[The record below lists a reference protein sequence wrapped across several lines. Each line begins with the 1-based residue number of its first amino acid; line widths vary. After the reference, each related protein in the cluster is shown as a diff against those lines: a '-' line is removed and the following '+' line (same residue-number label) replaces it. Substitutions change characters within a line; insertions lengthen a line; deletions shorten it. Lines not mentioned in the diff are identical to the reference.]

1 MLQSEP
7 LESIARTDQR
17 MRNPHV
23 RQVARAGRRC
33 ITDRKYTT
41 AGNRDKSSCAASHKS
56 LMSIKPCYG
65 YLRHSVASRASR
77 SLHTFDLVI
86 ARALQ
91 AMLERQV
98 MTPVIDRLAMIWVG
112 WKKWI
117 PTFRKIGKWR
127 RIPNPS
133 DCQCGAK
140 EFREE
145 AVALAMTEGVGASEA
160 GVFAVTVGFARGTR
174 QRSPDFPQ
182 SCESPARDVLS
193 LSLACARWDNEQPS

>member
-1 MLQSEP
+1 
-7 LESIARTDQR
+7 
-17 MRNPHV
+17 
-23 RQVARAGRRC
+23 
-33 ITDRKYTT
+33 
-41 AGNRDKSSCAASHKS
+41 
-56 LMSIKPCYG
+56 MSIKPCYG

-145 AVALAMTEGVGASEA
+145 AVALAMTEGVG
-160 GVFAVTVGFARGTR
+160 
-174 QRSPDFPQ
+174 PDFPQ
-182 SCESPARDVLS
+182 SC
-193 LSLACARWDNEQPS
+193 